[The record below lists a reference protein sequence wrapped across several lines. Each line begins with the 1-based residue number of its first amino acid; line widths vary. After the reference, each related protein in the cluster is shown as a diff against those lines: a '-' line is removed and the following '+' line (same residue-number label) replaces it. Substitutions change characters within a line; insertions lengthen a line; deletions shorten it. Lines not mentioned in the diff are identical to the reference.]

1 MAAWNFL
8 TFCINLEACHN
19 VALSASR
26 FFGITQA
33 QSSSGDFMTAR
44 LVLSVLFASALSVG
58 AVMAQTAPAELIAA
72 YEAGVSG
79 KVCKP
84 KLDSAKS
91 SALGNA
97 VQHFEQK
104 SGLAQAD
111 LDALWAKTEADA
123 KADNAGFCEK
133 AMAQVDD
140 VIKGAQ

>member
-1 MAAWNFL
+1 MAL
-8 TFCINLEACHN
+8 TT
-19 VALSASR
+19 SR
-26 FFGITQA
+26 FTSIKQP
-33 QSSSGDFMTAR
+33 QSVQGEFMKSR

-58 AVMAQTAPAELIAA
+58 AVVAQTAPSDLIAA
-72 YEAGVSG
+72 YEAGVAG

-111 LDALWAKTEADA
+111 LDALWTKIQGDA
-123 KADNAGFCEK
+123 KADAAGFCEK
-133 AMAQVDD
+133 AMAEVDQ
-140 VIKGAQ
+140 VIKAAQ